1 MAANSRGILKFN
13 GGEDQKLLKLNYS
26 GSRSTDVSGRVA
38 SDPSNALVK
47 VTVEA
52 TDKSDIL
59 ESLLNGKYKPT
70 SGLITFNKS
79 HEEGTLITL
88 NWENGYVIQHE
99 VDFDAV
105 DENSMLISFIVSAE
119 TINYGDSE
127 YKGLWPGDGGQR
139 N

>member
-1 MAANSRGILKFN
+1 MAERNSRGILKFN
-13 GGEDQKLLKLNYS
+13 GGEGQKLLKMNYS
-26 GSRSTDVSGRVA
+26 VSRATDVSGRVA
-38 SDPSNALVK
+38 SDPSNALIK

-52 TDKSDIL
+52 TEKSDIL

-70 SGLITFNKS
+70 KGEITFNKS

-105 DENSMLISFIVSAE
+105 DSNSMLISFVVSAE
-119 TINYGDSE
+119 TIDYGTSQ
-127 YKGLWPGDGGQR
+127 YAGLWPGK
-139 N
+139 

>member
-1 MAANSRGILKFN
+1 MAENNARAVLKFN
-13 GGEDQKLLKLNYS
+13 GGDTQKVLKLHYHVD
-26 GSRSTDVSGRVA
+26 RAVDVSGRVA
-38 SDPSNALVK
+38 SDPSYAIIK

-70 SGLITFNKS
+70 TGEVTFNKS

-99 VDFDAV
+99 VNFDAINS
-105 DENSMLISFIVSAE
+105 NSMLISFVISAE
-119 TINYGDSE
+119 KINYGGGA
-127 YKGLWPGDGGQR
+127 YAGIWPAA
-139 N
+139 

>member
-1 MAANSRGILKFN
+1 MAERNSRGILKFN
-13 GGEDQKLLKLNYS
+13 NGEGQKLLKLNYS
-26 GSRSTDVSGRVA
+26 VSRSTDVSGRVA
-38 SDPSNALVK
+38 SDPSNALIK

-52 TDKSDIL
+52 TEKSDIL

-70 SGLITFNKS
+70 VGEITFNKS

-88 NWENGYVIQHE
+88 NWNNGYVIQHE

-105 DENSMLISFIVSAE
+105 DTNSMLISFVISAE
-119 TINYGDSE
+119 TINYGNSE
-127 YKGLWPGDGGQR
+127 YAGLWPG

>member
-13 GGEDQKLLKLNYS
+13 GGEGQKLLKLNYNV
-26 GSRSTDVSGRVA
+26 SRSTDVSGRVA
-38 SDPSNALVK
+38 SDPSNALIK
-47 VTVEA
+47 ITVEA
-52 TDKSDIL
+52 TEKSDIL

-70 SGLITFNKS
+70 TGEVTFNKS

-105 DENSMLISFIVSAE
+105 DSNSMLISFVVSAE
-119 TINYGDSE
+119 IIGFGGSKYE
-127 YKGLWPGDGGQR
+127 GLWPS

>member
-1 MAANSRGILKFN
+1 MAERNSRGILKFN
-13 GGEDQKLLKLNYS
+13 GGEGQKLLKMNYS
-26 GSRSTDVSGRVA
+26 VSRATDVSGRVA
-38 SDPSNALVK
+38 SDPSNALIK

-52 TDKSDIL
+52 TEKSDIL

-70 SGLITFNKS
+70 KGEITFNKS

-105 DENSMLISFIVSAE
+105 DSNSMLISFVVSAE
-119 TINYGDSE
+119 IIDYGTSQ
-127 YKGLWPGDGGQR
+127 YAGLWPGK
-139 N
+139 